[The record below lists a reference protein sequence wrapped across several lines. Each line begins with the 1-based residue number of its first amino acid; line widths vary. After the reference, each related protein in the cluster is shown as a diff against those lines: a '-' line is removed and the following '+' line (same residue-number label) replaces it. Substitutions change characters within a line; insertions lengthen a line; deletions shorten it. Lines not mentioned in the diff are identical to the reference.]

1 MRPET
6 ARKLAEVEASY
17 RTATPA
23 AHRCGLRTCQEDGE
37 CGFPT
42 RCVALP
48 SDLSA
53 DDVPPSNMEGLAA
66 RVMPLD
72 EALWRQEGEAN
83 GWKPPE
89 RRPWWKRL
97 WIIRHVSALVLSWK
111 VHTYA
116 GGWAAVGIGIGGPHP
131 QDLWVVEGAYH
142 GYW

>member
-1 MRPET
+1 VRPHV
-6 ARKLAEVEASY
+6 ARKLAEVCASY
-17 RTATPA
+17 REP
-23 AHRCGLRTCQEDGE
+23 HRCGLKTCQEIGE

-42 RCVALP
+42 RCICLP

-53 DDVPPSNMEGLAA
+53 DDVPTSDVAAFGL
-66 RVMPLD
+66 RPDGRIMPL
-72 EALWRQEGEAN
+72 EEVLWLQEGEAN
-83 GWKPPE
+83 GWEPPE

-97 WIIRHVSALVLSWK
+97 WIVRHIGALVLSWR

-116 GGWAAVGIGIGGPHP
+116 GGWAEVGIGIGGPHP